1 MKQDSG
7 NDNKKAKVD
16 KKLQKTRTTD
26 TGVELE
32 FGGMF
37 WTWNVW
43 RALINTTTNFFTSDS
58 QFGRSHGAVVGGLA
72 RNK

>member
-1 MKQDSG
+1 MKRKSVIKQ
-7 NDNKKAKVD
+7 NKKAKVD

-37 WTWNVW
+37 
-43 RALINTTTNFFTSDS
+43 
-58 QFGRSHGAVVGGLA
+58 
-72 RNK
+72 